1 MQLSATNILIK
12 HIRLLLLLWVVL
24 TPALLSASKQEQMS
38 KSVDEFGSQKGQKEY
53 SFDAGLQ
60 LGAGYYIGD
69 ANSIPFVQPRYVLG
83 AQFRYKMSN
92 QRLALQCKV
101 QRTCVAYNY
110 TAQEETEQALQPTIY
125 QNPMWNAD
133 LVCEFNFFKFGA
145 PSYDYRVKTFTPYIF
160 LGVGGSLSNKAAML
174 MTEELIPMILSRF
187 GEGGAC
193 GRECQELLAVRLA
206 AYWRQVWCTHL
217 PLYRRPE
224 SLGRCGAR
232 GYHEQ
237 D

>member
-110 TAQEETEQALQPTIY
+110 TV
-125 QNPMWNAD
+125 PMLLFA
-133 LVCEFNFFKFGA
+133 
-145 PSYDYRVKTFTPYIF
+145 S
-160 LGVGGSLSNKAAML
+160 LGVMALLFALWLKADDKRNHYGL
-174 MTEELIPMILSRF
+174 EEPNIK
-187 GEGGAC
+187 
-193 GRECQELLAVRLA
+193 
-206 AYWRQVWCTHL
+206 
-217 PLYRRPE
+217 
-224 SLGRCGAR
+224 
-232 GYHEQ
+232 
-237 D
+237 